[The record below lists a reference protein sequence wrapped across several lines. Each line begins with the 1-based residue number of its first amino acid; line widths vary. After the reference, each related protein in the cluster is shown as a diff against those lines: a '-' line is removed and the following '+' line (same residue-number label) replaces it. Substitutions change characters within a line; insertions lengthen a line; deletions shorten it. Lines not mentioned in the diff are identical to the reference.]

1 MMKMFPRLLSV
12 LILNDLYKHTQCLL
26 SIEYGQLIQTVS
38 ILFNIQR
45 IAPLHAHCCN
55 TYVFFTNKHFK
66 VATLPLCHSAMQFIG
81 NECLCLERIR
91 PRFLGRSKCLRELHK
106 CIEKLTTMGSTDT
119 SFIIIQI

>member
-55 TYVFFTNKHFK
+55 TYVFFTNK
-66 VATLPLCHSAMQFIG
+66 VTLPCSSLATSASAMNASGLAFWAEVNVCGNFTNVLKNLPQWVQQIHRLSSFKYDFI
-81 NECLCLERIR
+81 
-91 PRFLGRSKCLRELHK
+91 H
-106 CIEKLTTMGSTDT
+106 
-119 SFIIIQI
+119 